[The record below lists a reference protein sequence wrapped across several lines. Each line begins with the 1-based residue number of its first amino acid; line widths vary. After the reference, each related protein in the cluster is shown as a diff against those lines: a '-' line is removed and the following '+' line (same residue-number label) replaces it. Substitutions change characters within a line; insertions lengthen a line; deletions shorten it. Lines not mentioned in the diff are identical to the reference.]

1 MNEILELQ
9 SGQVSFIS
17 GLMAGF
23 SLSVAVQVFRSKS
36 TGVLANICFI
46 LFTVTSLLFLIGL
59 YIDVALNLRLAGIEQ
74 FTPELLAQI
83 SKIRTLGTSASTIA
97 LFVFIVSIGLIG
109 WLQSK
114 LAGIVTMIVA
124 SMTFIV
130 IWIARSMIFFDL
142 GAVG

>member
-74 FTPELLAQI
+74 FTPELLNQI

-114 LAGIVTMIVA
+114 LAGVVTAIAA
-124 SMTFIV
+124 SITFAV

>member
-36 TGVLANICFI
+36 TGALANVCFI

-74 FTPELLAQI
+74 FTPELLEQI
-83 SKIRTLGTSASTIA
+83 SKIRTLGTSAATIA

-114 LAGIVTMIVA
+114 LAGIVTMIFA
-124 SMTFIV
+124 SITFVV
-130 IWIARSMIFFDL
+130 IWMARSMIFFDL

>member
-74 FTPELLAQI
+74 FTPELLEQI
-83 SKIRTLGTSASTIA
+83 SKIRTLGTSAATIA

-114 LAGIVTMIVA
+114 LAGIVTAIA
-124 SMTFIV
+124 ACITFIV

-142 GAVG
+142 GAIG